1 MDESEG
7 TETEGEAT
15 AGAEVAPV
23 ANLENVFGLDDP
35 FGAWDEPSD
44 EHLTA
49 ERLAHRS
56 AAEAVRR
63 LIARLADT
71 SASAD
76 QLLALVERLDR
87 VTDHMPAGARPGAP
101 GAEEGV
107 AEASMVIEQASRLF
121 ERSPFVGRANPVA
134 PPLHLAVV
142 DGHIEAT
149 VTFGRIYEGPP
160 GHVHGGFVAGIFD
173 EALGAAQA
181 FSGRAGMTGRLTV
194 HYRSPTPLDTEL
206 RLRAEMN
213 EVEGRKIFCSATL
226 WAGDRVCAE
235 AEGLFVTIDPAKVQ
249 AMLAR
254 RRRDLG

>member
-1 MDESEG
+1 M
-7 TETEGEAT
+7 
-15 AGAEVAPV
+15 
-23 ANLENVFGLDDP
+23 
-35 FGAWDEPSD
+35 
-44 EHLTA
+44 
-49 ERLAHRS
+49 
-56 AAEAVRR
+56 
-63 LIARLADT
+63 
-71 SASAD
+71 
-76 QLLALVERLDR
+76 
-87 VTDHMPAGARPGAP
+87 
-101 GAEEGV
+101 

-121 ERSPFVGRANPVA
+121 ERSPFVGRATPVA
-134 PPLHLAVV
+134 PPLHLALV

-235 AEGLFVTIDPAKVQ
+235 AEGLFVTIDPAKVE